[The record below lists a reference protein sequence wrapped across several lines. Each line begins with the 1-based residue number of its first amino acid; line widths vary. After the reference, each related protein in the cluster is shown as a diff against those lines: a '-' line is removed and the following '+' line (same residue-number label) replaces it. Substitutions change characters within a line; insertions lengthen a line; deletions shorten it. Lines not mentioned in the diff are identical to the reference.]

1 MGSGT
6 PGGIAVPA
14 EGCIYEE
21 NHTQSAHD
29 RPRLAHPPFCSE
41 EADMTEA
48 PAQTMTASAH
58 GQPAGNGAPP
68 AAGPV
73 SRSFASRTPTIVI
86 LTAVLLV
93 GANPFSRPAWVSQ
106 AQITAKPTSFADVV
120 DKVKPA
126 VVSVRV
132 KIDTGR
138 RNKELARSS
147 RDSLDRFSRRF
158 GESDQPGSRSS
169 SRGRSILTGQ
179 GSGFLISSDG
189 YAVTNFHV
197 VEKADNVE
205 VTLDDGRVL
214 SAKVIGADERS
225 DVALVKVNGTGLPYV
240 TFADAVPRIGDW
252 VIAVGN
258 PFGLGGTVTAGIV
271 SARGRDIGAGPYDD
285 FLQIDAAVNRGN
297 SGGPTFDTDGN
308 VVGVNTAIVSPT
320 GGSVGIAFAIPAATV
335 KAIVTQLRDTGKVSR
350 GWIGV
355 QIQEVTADLAEG
367 LGLKGTRGALVA
379 EPQPGA
385 PAAKGG
391 IETGDVI
398 VSINGA
404 EAHDSHDV
412 ARAISILRPGSTAS
426 IVVVR
431 NGEEKSFNIVLGN
444 LPDQREA
451 SVSTEAPRQKGTTV
465 PRFGVAVAPVSE
477 GVIVTSVDPDGPA
490 ADQGL
495 ASGDVILQAE
505 GKKVAGASDLR
516 NTIEAAQKAGKH
528 AVLMRVRSGEGI
540 KFIAVPLSRG

>member
-1 MGSGT
+1 MVG
-6 PGGIAVPA
+6 VPA
-14 EGCIYEE
+14 V
-21 NHTQSAHD
+21 
-29 RPRLAHPPFCSE
+29 CSE

-48 PAQTMTASAH
+48 PAQTTTESNH
-58 GQPAGNGAPP
+58 GQRAGNGALP

-73 SRSFASRTPTIVI
+73 ARSVASRAGTV
-86 LTAVLLV
+86 AVLVAGLV
-93 GANPFSRPAWVSQ
+93 IGASVFSRPALVSQ
-106 AQITAKPTSFADVV
+106 AQITAKPVGFADVV
-120 DKVKPA
+120 EKVKPA

-138 RNKELARSS
+138 RNKEMARSS
-147 RDSLDRFSRRF
+147 KDPTERYSRRF
-158 GESDQPGSRSS
+158 GEPSYRGDNSPDSRSYRGDS

-179 GSGFLISSDG
+179 GSGFFISSDG

-205 VTLDDGRVL
+205 VTLDDGRVFT
-214 SAKVIGADERS
+214 AKVIGADERS
-225 DVALVKVNGTGLPYV
+225 DIALVKVDGTGLSYV

-271 SARGRDIGAGPYDD
+271 SAQGRDIGAGPYDD

-320 GGSVGIAFAIPAATV
+320 GGSVGIAFAIPSATV
-335 KAIVTQLRDTGKVSR
+335 KAIVTQLKDTGKVTR

-355 QIQEVTADLAEG
+355 QIQEVTADIAEG
-367 LGLKGTRGALVA
+367 LRLSGTRGALVA
-379 EPQPGA
+379 DPQPGS

-391 IETGDVI
+391 IESGDVI
-398 VSINGA
+398 ISINGA
-404 EAHDSHDV
+404 EAHDSRDV
-412 ARAISILRPGSTAS
+412 ARTISSLRPGSTAA
-426 IVVVR
+426 ILVVR
-431 NGEEKSFNIVLGN
+431 NGQEKSFNVVLGN

-451 SVSTEAPRQKGTTV
+451 SINTEMPRQKGTSV
-465 PRFGVAVAPVSE
+465 PRVGVAVAPASE

-505 GKKVAGASDLR
+505 GKKVAGVNDLR

-528 AVLMRVRSGEGI
+528 TVLMRVKSADGI
-540 KFIAVPLSRG
+540 KFVAVPLSRG